1 MIRIIVDD
9 TYIRCGGHGF
19 AISRQLANA
28 DIKHSVKSNNTIEI
42 EIDPGIRHQDGQFDL
57 RGTGR
62 TEIVVLDL
70 AKDNLGSKV
79 VCYQM
84 SQLAHESQKHLM

>member
-42 EIDPGIRHQDGQFDL
+42 KSSEGEVI
-57 RGTGR
+57 
-62 TEIVVLDL
+62 
-70 AKDNLGSKV
+70 
-79 VCYQM
+79 M
-84 SQLAHESQKHLM
+84 SATFSI